1 MSISSLYVLLL
12 AEVLS
17 RYHQMI
23 VSGLL
28 LRTFQ
33 KHFKFIMAP
42 FGRIGGGGGCKTGQV
57 DEKSQSWGW
66 MGSGIICVNILIL
79 GSVLVTG
86 STYEDINIKAP
97 HLQIF
102 LITLLLLTSMWMIY
116 YSIYTARIKNAVN
129 YKDAHAGPTWLRGGL
144 VLFAVLSIIMDIFK
158 IGSYVGYLHCG
169 SAVKVAFPVVQIV
182 FIFVQTYFLW
192 VHSKDCVQLQKNI
205 SCCGLMLTLS
215 TNLVLWMT
223 AVAEESVHQ
232 TVGMKPQHNSFVS
245 CFTASYGDHEC
256 KCSHS
261 SCSIFKVA
269 YYYLYPFNIE
279 YSLFASAMAY
289 IMWKN
294 VGRLVGEHGHAKIKF
309 RLKGIYIGPTFGILL
324 VIAGLAT
331 FIAYEMEM
339 KNEDAKTK
347 EEALMMHF
355 VMNIVIVSLMSIV
368 TVIGMMIYRVDDR
381 EHVSEKSPTRNLD
394 VGLLVGASL
403 GQFVISYFSIIA
415 MISTGVK
422 DPLNRLD
429 LSFAIIMVIQLGL
442 QNFFIIEGLHRVPFH
457 EVKEPSVI
465 VNPYVVEPGND
476 MNNHEGSNTN
486 TETSPDMLEDNLQ
499 GDKIQYKYKLLW
511 KRQVLKEVCMFLL
524 MGNII
529 LWIMPAFGARP
540 QFDHTTETEFYK
552 FNVWAP
558 VVNVGLPFSIFY
570 RMHSVANL
578 FEVFLIS

>member
-1 MSISSLYVLLL
+1 
-12 AEVLS
+12 
-17 RYHQMI
+17 
-23 VSGLL
+23 
-28 LRTFQ
+28 
-33 KHFKFIMAP
+33 
-42 FGRIGGGGGCKTGQV
+42 
-57 DEKSQSWGW
+57 
-66 MGSGIICVNILIL
+66 
-79 GSVLVTG
+79 
-86 STYEDINIKAP
+86 
-97 HLQIF
+97 
-102 LITLLLLTSMWMIY
+102 
-116 YSIYTARIKNAVN
+116 
-129 YKDAHAGPTWLRGGL
+129 
-144 VLFAVLSIIMDIFK
+144 
-158 IGSYVGYLHCG
+158 
-169 SAVKVAFPVVQIV
+169 
-182 FIFVQTYFLW
+182 
-192 VHSKDCVQLQKNI
+192 
-205 SCCGLMLTLS
+205 
-215 TNLVLWMT
+215 
-223 AVAEESVHQ
+223 
-232 TVGMKPQHNSFVS
+232 MKPQHNSLVS
-245 CFTASYGDHEC
+245 CFTASYGDREC

-309 RLKGIYIGPTFGILL
+309 RLNGIYIGPTFGILL

-442 QNFFIIEGLHRVPFH
+442 QNFFIIEGLHRLPSH
-457 EVKEPSVI
+457 KVKEPSVI

-486 TETSPDMLEDNLQ
+486 TETSPDMPEDNLQ
-499 GDKIQYKYKLLW
+499 GDKIQYKYKPLW

-529 LWIMPAFGARP
+529 VSTSSLAALNMVFKNSLNIKALLFFLNFLQLWIMPAFGARP

-558 VVNVGLPFSIFY
+558 VVNVGLPFGIFY

>member
-1 MSISSLYVLLL
+1 
-12 AEVLS
+12 
-17 RYHQMI
+17 
-23 VSGLL
+23 
-28 LRTFQ
+28 
-33 KHFKFIMAP
+33 
-42 FGRIGGGGGCKTGQV
+42 
-57 DEKSQSWGW
+57 
-66 MGSGIICVNILIL
+66 
-79 GSVLVTG
+79 
-86 STYEDINIKAP
+86 
-97 HLQIF
+97 
-102 LITLLLLTSMWMIY
+102 
-116 YSIYTARIKNAVN
+116 
-129 YKDAHAGPTWLRGGL
+129 
-144 VLFAVLSIIMDIFK
+144 
-158 IGSYVGYLHCG
+158 
-169 SAVKVAFPVVQIV
+169 
-182 FIFVQTYFLW
+182 
-192 VHSKDCVQLQKNI
+192 
-205 SCCGLMLTLS
+205 
-215 TNLVLWMT
+215 
-223 AVAEESVHQ
+223 
-232 TVGMKPQHNSFVS
+232 MKPQHNSLVS

-355 VMNIVIVSLMSIV
+355 VMNIIIVSLMSIV

-529 LWIMPAFGARP
+529 VSTSSLAALNIVFKNSLNIKALLF
-540 QFDHTTETEFYK
+540 FILFFTVVDH
-552 FNVWAP
+552 ACIRC
-558 VVNVGLPFSIFY
+558 SS
-570 RMHSVANL
+570 SV
-578 FEVFLIS
+578 

>member
-1 MSISSLYVLLL
+1 MAQDKETEVVHQSNNINSPGQEGSKDEPELKISS
-12 AEVLS
+12 AEV
-17 RYHQMI
+17 
-23 VSGLL
+23 G
-28 LRTFQ
+28 
-33 KHFKFIMAP
+33 K
-42 FGRIGGGGGCKTGQV
+42 
-57 DEKSQSWGW
+57 EKSQSWGW

-86 STYEDINIKAP
+86 STNEDINIKAP

-102 LITLLLLTSMWMIY
+102 LIIILLLTSMWMIY

-144 VLFAVLSIIMDIFK
+144 VLFAILSIIMDIFK
-158 IGSYVGYLHCG
+158 IASYVGYLHCG

-192 VHSKDCVQLQKNI
+192 VHSKDCVH
-205 SCCGLMLTLS
+205 CGLMLTLS

-232 TVGMKPQHNSFVS
+232 TLYISR
-245 CFTASYGDHEC
+245 ASYGDHEC

-339 KNEDAKTK
+339 KNEDAKNK

-368 TVIGMMIYRVDDR
+368 TVIGMMIYRVDYR

-422 DPLNRLD
+422 DPLNGLD

-486 TETSPDMLEDNLQ
+486 TETSPDMPEDNLQ
-499 GDKIQYKYKLLW
+499 DDKIQYKYKLLW

-552 FNVWAP
+552 FNIWAP
-558 VVNVGLPFSIFY
+558 VVNVGLPFGIFY

>member
-1 MSISSLYVLLL
+1 
-12 AEVLS
+12 
-17 RYHQMI
+17 
-23 VSGLL
+23 
-28 LRTFQ
+28 
-33 KHFKFIMAP
+33 
-42 FGRIGGGGGCKTGQV
+42 
-57 DEKSQSWGW
+57 
-66 MGSGIICVNILIL
+66 
-79 GSVLVTG
+79 
-86 STYEDINIKAP
+86 
-97 HLQIF
+97 
-102 LITLLLLTSMWMIY
+102 
-116 YSIYTARIKNAVN
+116 
-129 YKDAHAGPTWLRGGL
+129 
-144 VLFAVLSIIMDIFK
+144 
-158 IGSYVGYLHCG
+158 
-169 SAVKVAFPVVQIV
+169 
-182 FIFVQTYFLW
+182 
-192 VHSKDCVQLQKNI
+192 
-205 SCCGLMLTLS
+205 
-215 TNLVLWMT
+215 
-223 AVAEESVHQ
+223 
-232 TVGMKPQHNSFVS
+232 MKPQHNSFVS
-245 CFTASYGDHEC
+245 CFTASYGDYEC

-309 RLKGIYIGPTFGILL
+309 RLKGIYIGPSFGILL

-347 EEALMMHF
+347 EEALMMYF

-457 EVKEPSVI
+457 ELKEPSVI

-476 MNNHEGSNTN
+476 MKNHEGSNTN
-486 TETSPDMLEDNLQ
+486 TETSPDMPEDNLQ

-529 LWIMPAFGARP
+529 VSTSSLAALNIVLKNSLNIKALFFFSFFFYSCGSCL
-540 QFDHTTETEFYK
+540 HLVLVLSLTTPLKLNSTNSTY
-552 FNVWAP
+552 
-558 VVNVGLPFSIFY
+558 GL
-570 RMHSVANL
+570 L
-578 FEVFLIS
+578 L